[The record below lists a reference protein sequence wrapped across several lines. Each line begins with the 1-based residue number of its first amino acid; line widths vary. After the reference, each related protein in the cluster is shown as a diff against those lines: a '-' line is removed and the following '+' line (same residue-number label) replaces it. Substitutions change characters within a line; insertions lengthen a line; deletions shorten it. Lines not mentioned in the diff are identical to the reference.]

1 MIIAKLDTTK
11 INGVKFLQ
19 KDGRKFLEITD
30 AGLYEGKNGAVYL
43 DFVLFDTPDDK
54 YGNDWRVCQSVSQ
67 EARQRGEKGP
77 ILGNGKNKGQAQAQR
92 PTATGSAGAKPTHS
106 PAGPADD
113 TDSDVP
119 FNYEKGI

>member
-1 MIIAKLDTTK
+1 MIVSKLDLCK
-11 INGVKFLQ
+11 ITGVRFLQ

-77 ILGNGKNKGQAQAQR
+77 ILGNGKNKGQAQR
-92 PTATGSAGAKPTHS
+92 TPTTGSSGGKPTHN

-113 TDSDVP
+113 GQDIP
-119 FNYEKGI
+119 FAPVL

>member
-1 MIIAKLDTTK
+1 MIVSKLDLCK
-11 INGVKFLQ
+11 ITGARFLQ
-19 KDGRKFLEITD
+19 KDGRKFIEITD
-30 AGLYEGKNGAVYL
+30 CGLYEGKNGAVYL

-77 ILGNGKNKGQAQAQR
+77 ILGNGKNKGQTQSQR
-92 PTATGSAGAKPTHS
+92 SATTGSSGGKPSHA

-113 TDSDVP
+113 GGDVP
-119 FNYEKGI
+119 FASEKGI